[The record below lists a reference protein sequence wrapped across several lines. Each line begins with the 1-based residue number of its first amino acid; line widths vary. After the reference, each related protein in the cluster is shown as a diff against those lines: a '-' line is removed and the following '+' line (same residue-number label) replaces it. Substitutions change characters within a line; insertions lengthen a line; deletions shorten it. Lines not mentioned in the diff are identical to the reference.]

1 MKSKCFAYF
10 RKIFLGPT
18 WKTKSNNVIRQPSGK
33 AGRGHDEAVMMRTAT
48 NINAQLLRAR
58 GVLGIFHILISISRV
73 I

>member
-1 MKSKCFAYF
+1 MGTAG
-10 RKIFLGPT
+10 RGHDEVVMVRT
-18 WKTKSNNVIRQPSGK
+18 A
-33 AGRGHDEAVMMRTAT
+33 AGRGHDEAVIVRTAT